1 MSIPYLQSTAL
12 VLGLV
17 VLTSACTTT
26 RKDDPFTGWMKPY
39 KDCRALYAEI
49 DARIDAAGVRD
60 ASYYRVPGFPYLRT
74 DRVLASF
81 RNEAASIDEFG
92 GWTRRMRE
100 FDQEAREFEY
110 QNLGLSDQ
118 ERGDLRYRL
127 LTCGHGLAGIELDD
141 PQTRSKLIKSVV
153 PPDEYSFTSR
163 ATGIYP
169 LSLPLL
175 KAHVGS
181 QHREVTA
188 QSASP
193 PVPASGTP
201 QRWQAA
207 EVEDAQL
214 AQEGFTMAQ
223 PDELGFPGIVDSAW
237 RALAAANAPQLLI
250 ESDANEEQPGTPR
263 WTAGGVAVD
272 TATPQMHYHITFTRF
287 GTQRLAQINYFIWFR
302 ASPQRL
308 AATPQADIDGLIW
321 RVTLDAQAQPLI
333 FESLH
338 ASGSDHRWF
347 PVQDLALR
355 QDIGF
360 LDEPPLLPQ
369 GRLAPGPIALQ
380 IEAGSHRL
388 RRVTTPPPADDTAR
402 QYVLQRYEEL
412 FTLARPQGDSRSL
425 YDVHGVIPGSDAGTN
440 GWQWISG
447 RPQAGALRVLGHHAI
462 SSVGRQHFDDAF
474 LLETYFEPLNAPA
487 SAGPTAP
494 AKGAVPVSGELPA
507 P

>member
-1 MSIPYLQSTAL
+1 MPIRHLQSTAL

-17 VLTSACTTT
+17 ALSSACTTA
-26 RKDDPFTGWMKPY
+26 RKDDLFTGWMKPY

-49 DARIDAAGVRD
+49 DARVDAAGVRD
-60 ASYYRVPGFPYLRT
+60 SGYYRVPGFPYLRT
-74 DRVLASF
+74 DRMLSSF
-81 RNEAASIDEFG
+81 RHETATIDEFG

-118 ERGDLRYRL
+118 ERAELRYRL

-141 PQTRSKLIKSVV
+141 PKVRARLVKAAV
-153 PPDEYSFTSR
+153 PPDDYSFTSR

-181 QHREVTA
+181 QQRQVIA
-188 QSASP
+188 QSA
-193 PVPASGTP
+193 PAPATSAL
-201 QRWQAA
+201 QLWRAA

-214 AQEGFTMAQ
+214 AQEGFTMSQ

-237 RALAAANAPQLLI
+237 RALAAAHAPLLLI
-250 ESDANEEQPGTPR
+250 ESIAEHEQPGTPR
-263 WTAGGVAVD
+263 WTADGVGVD
-272 TATPQMHYHITFTRF
+272 TATPQLHYYITFTRF
-287 GTQRLAQINYFIWFR
+287 GPQRLAQINYFIWFR
-302 ASPQRL
+302 ASAQRR
-308 AATPQADIDGLIW
+308 AATPRADIDGLIW
-321 RVTLDAQAQPLI
+321 RVTLDTQAQPLI

-355 QDIGF
+355 QNSG
-360 LDEPPLLPQ
+360 LLSEPPLLPQ
-369 GRLAPGPIALQ
+369 GRVAAGPVALQ
-380 IEAGSHRL
+380 IEAGSHQL
-388 RRVTTPPPADDTAR
+388 RRVTTPPADRDAR
-402 QYVLQRYEEL
+402 EYVLQRYEDL
-412 FTLARPQGDSRSL
+412 FTLARPEGGSRSL
-425 YDVHGVIPGSDAGTN
+425 YDVRGMIPGSDAGTS

-462 SSVGRQHFDDAF
+462 SSVGRRHFDDPF
-474 LLETYFEPLNAPA
+474 LLESYFEWRGA
-487 SAGPTAP
+487 AGIAGET
-494 AKGAVPVSGELPA
+494 AVPAQSALPVSA
-507 P
+507 PLAEHPP